1 MQPILPSHIVR
12 SLAGHDRG
20 RLYHVLR
27 MEGEYAFLADG
38 KIRQMKN
45 PKRKKVKHLAY
56 AGQNVS
62 PVTDREI
69 RESLAAF
76 KAGREFEYRGG
87 R

>member
-1 MQPILPSHIVR
+1 MTELIPGQIAR
-12 SLAGHDRG
+12 SLAGHDKG

-27 MEGEYAFLADG
+27 TEGEYAFLVDG
-38 KIRQMKN
+38 KRRQLHS
-45 PKRKKVKHLAY
+45 PKRKKVKHLAC
-56 AGQNVS
+56 AGQSAS

-76 KAGREFEYRGG
+76 RAGRAFERRGG

>member
-1 MQPILPSHIVR
+1 MQPILPSHIVS

-20 RLYHVLR
+20 RLYRVLR
-27 MEGEYAFLADG
+27 VEGEYAFLADG
-38 KIRQMKN
+38 KVRRMKN
-45 PKRKKVKHLAY
+45 PKRKKAKHCVY
-56 AGQNVS
+56 AGESES

-76 KAGREFEYRGG
+76 RAGREYHRGG